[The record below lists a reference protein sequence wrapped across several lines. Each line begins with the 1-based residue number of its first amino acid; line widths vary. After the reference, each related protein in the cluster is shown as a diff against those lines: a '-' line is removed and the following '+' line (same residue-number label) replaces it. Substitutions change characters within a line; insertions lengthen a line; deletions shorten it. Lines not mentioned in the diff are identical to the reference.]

1 MNSKADTAGSKL
13 DSLKIVVA
21 LALVIAATAA
31 FYIFPE
37 QSQLL
42 RVVGILIAV
51 GLAAAIAYT
60 TEKGQQFWAFLQG
73 AQIEVRKVVWPT
85 REETVQTTLIVIL
98 VVVFIAIFLWLLDMF
113 LGWSIGH
120 LLGRG
125 S

>member
-1 MNSKADTAGSKL
+1 MNSKVNTAGSML
-13 DSLKIVVA
+13 DNLKIIVA
-21 LALVIAATAA
+21 LVLVIAATVA
-31 FYIFPE
+31 FYVFSE

-42 RVVGILIAV
+42 RVAGILVAIGIAA
-51 GLAAAIAYT
+51 GITYT
-60 TEKGQQFWAFLQG
+60 TEKGQQIWFFLQG

-113 LGWSIGH
+113 LGWAIGH
-120 LLGRG
+120 VLGRG